1 MVFVKIWGAP
11 SFPGTFSSRGRAQPL
26 RGNGCSWTGQGE
38 AWELVGLNT
47 PLHCLGDEAKVIQL
61 VSRSKGTAPAGDPG
75 FGCDDRHLHPPEEK
89 ALELG
94 CPAGPA
100 SGRFVCCRENR
111 DSQGSWPVSAQGF
124 PAGEG
129 RTSAQQLSVNA
140 IQWKNQ
146 DGWRCILPQ
155 PKRNPECCDLDTIF
169 HTSEAE
175 PRASVPAATGFGSS
189 FCSFSLFLDHH
200 LRCILSSDPLRVL
213 S

>member
-1 MVFVKIWGAP
+1 MKIWGAP

-124 PAGEG
+124 PAGREG
-129 RTSAQQLSVNA
+129 P
-140 IQWKNQ
+140 
-146 DGWRCILPQ
+146 LP
-155 PKRNPECCDLDTIF
+155 
-169 HTSEAE
+169 
-175 PRASVPAATGFGSS
+175 SS
-189 FCSFSLFLDHH
+189 FLSTPSSGKTKTGGDSFCLN
-200 LRCILSSDPLRVL
+200 LREILSAVTWTPYSTHRKLSHVPLYPQQQVL
-213 S
+213 APAFVPFLFS